1 MVQPLF
7 FISRIIK
14 KLISSKSKGRSGDEV
29 AEARVDYISDHLGI
43 VKEEVIQIVSL
54 LRDEKILADSKDL
67 NAFIKKKDSKKNS
80 LSILKTY
87 GQIEK
92 FLLTIISEEEKII
105 HLKELNEQAEAS
117 ACEDVSPN
125 KIKTILNLW
134 AIKNWIKRQS
144 TPHSKNHL
152 AVLTLFDTE
161 TLTAK
166 LEKRND
172 IAQFILA
179 ELYDLS
185 KADSGTEESSQEEVP
200 VAFSVLELKDKYAQR
215 STLFWTSTTT
225 EEIEDALFHLSRIEA
240 LKIEGGFMVVYNAL
254 TIERLE
260 RDNKKR
266 YKIEDYQ
273 RLEQYY
279 QNKVQQI
286 HIVGEYARKKMRLSL
301 TVAIATAP
309 REEDLTAPL
318 KELSWI

>member
-1 MVQPLF
+1 M
-7 FISRIIK
+7 
-14 KLISSKSKGRSGDEV
+14 
-29 AEARVDYISDHLGI
+29 GI

-87 GQIEK
+87 EQIEK
-92 FLLTIISEEEKII
+92 FLLTIISDEEKII

-134 AIKNWIKRQS
+134 TIKNWIKRQT

-172 IAQFILA
+172 IAQFLKQIESMRHKNYVPKTAKIRFIVYWQKENTEREVRIVLP
-179 ELYDLS
+179 ELYF
-185 KADSGTEESSQEEVP
+185 E
-200 VAFSVLELKDKYAQR
+200 
-215 STLFWTSTTT
+215 
-225 EEIEDALFHLSRIEA
+225 
-240 LKIEGGFMVVYNAL
+240 KIL
-254 TIERLE
+254 
-260 RDNKKR
+260 
-266 YKIEDYQ
+266 
-273 RLEQYY
+273 
-279 QNKVQQI
+279 
-286 HIVGEYARKKMRLSL
+286 
-301 TVAIATAP
+301 P
-309 REEDLTAPL
+309 
-318 KELSWI
+318 